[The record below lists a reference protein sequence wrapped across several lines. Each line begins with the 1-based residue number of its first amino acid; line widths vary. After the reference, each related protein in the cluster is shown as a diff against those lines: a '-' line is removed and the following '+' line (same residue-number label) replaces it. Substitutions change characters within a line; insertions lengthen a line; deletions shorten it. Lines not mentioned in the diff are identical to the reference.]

1 MPHLLLDQLT
11 TQLKRCE
18 HAILQFNDRQ
28 IKQKCANTLG
38 VIFYISVQDIKDE
51 TLDYTD
57 IHMGK
62 ILNMAQSS
70 KEMPYGNPYGSI
82 DKY

>member
-1 MPHLLLDQLT
+1 M
-11 TQLKRCE
+11 CE
-18 HAILQFNDRQ
+18 HAILQSNDRQ
-28 IKQKCANTLG
+28 IKQKCANILRL
-38 VIFYISVQDIKDE
+38 IFYTSVQEIKDK

-57 IHMGK
+57 THMVK

>member
-1 MPHLLLDQLT
+1 M
-11 TQLKRCE
+11 CE
-18 HAILQFNDRQ
+18 HAILQSNDRQ
-28 IKQKCANTLG
+28 IKQKCANTLR
-38 VIFYISVQDIKDE
+38 VIFYTSVQEIKDK
-51 TLDYTD
+51 TLDYID
-57 IHMGK
+57 MHMVK

>member
-1 MPHLLLDQLT
+1 MYE
-11 TQLKRCE
+11 C
-18 HAILQFNDRQ
+18 AILRSNDKQ
-28 IKQKCANTLG
+28 IKQKCANTLR
-38 VIFYISVQDIKDE
+38 VIFYTSVHEIKDK

-57 IHMGK
+57 MHKGK

-82 DKY
+82 DKYLQI

>member
-1 MPHLLLDQLT
+1 M
-11 TQLKRCE
+11 CE
-18 HAILQFNDRQ
+18 HAILQPNDRQ
-28 IKQKCANTLG
+28 IEQKCANRLR
-38 VIFYISVQDIKDE
+38 VIFYTSVQEIKDK

-57 IHMGK
+57 MHMGK

>member
-1 MPHLLLDQLT
+1 M
-11 TQLKRCE
+11 CE
-18 HAILQFNDRQ
+18 HAILQTNDRQ
-28 IKQKCANTLG
+28 IKQKCANALRG
-38 VIFYISVQDIKDE
+38 IFYTSVQEIKDK

-57 IHMGK
+57 MHMGK

-82 DKY
+82 DEY